1 MKALE
6 KFLKDKNHWNSFF
19 KGPQYTLNS
28 AKDRQAVADMIDSAL
43 SPENLT
49 CDGELSRTEVNR
61 RYKELMTAAKQLK
74 KFDPEVTFYEYGE
87 EGELAYIAME
97 YVQGNPLREYFN
109 RGTRFEDRDAI
120 SIMAQI
126 TQTLRKPSRTV

>member
-6 KFLKDKNHWNSFF
+6 KFIEQKNHWNSFF
-19 KGPQYTLNS
+19 KGEQYEIQS
-28 AKDRQAVADMIDSAL
+28 AKGRQRIADMIDAAL

-74 KFDPEVTFYEYGE
+74 KLDPAVSFYEWDE
-87 EGELAYIAME
+87 EI
-97 YVQGNPLREYFN
+97 
-109 RGTRFEDRDAI
+109 I
-120 SIMAQI
+120 
-126 TQTLRKPSRTV
+126 

>member
-6 KFLKDKNHWNSFF
+6 NFLKQKNHWNSFF
-19 KGPQYTLNS
+19 KGPQYSLNS
-28 AKDRQAVADMIDSAL
+28 AAERQAVADMIDSAL

-74 KFDPEVTFYEYGE
+74 KYDPTVTFYEYGE
-87 EGELAYIAME
+87 E
-97 YVQGNPLREYFN
+97 V
-109 RGTRFEDRDAI
+109 
-120 SIMAQI
+120 
-126 TQTLRKPSRTV
+126 